1 MESTVFDIPRRKT
14 ATRLFL
20 STDVRNDPE
29 QTNNK
34 STVVYV
40 ARNRN
45 CVLPLRFAF
54 KFNRSRI
61 LLPSQILLVQK
72 Q

>member
-29 QTNNK
+29 QTNNA
-34 STVVYV
+34 STVDYV
-40 ARNRN
+40 EFEAGNQAWE
-45 CVLPLRFAF
+45 LRFT
-54 KFNRSRI
+54 NTVC
-61 LLPSQILLVQK
+61 L
-72 Q
+72 